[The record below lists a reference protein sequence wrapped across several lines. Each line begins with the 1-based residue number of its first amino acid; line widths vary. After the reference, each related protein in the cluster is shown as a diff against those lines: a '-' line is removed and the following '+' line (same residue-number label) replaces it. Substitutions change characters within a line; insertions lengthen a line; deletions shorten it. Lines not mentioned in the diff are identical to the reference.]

1 MMFYY
6 SVSLN
11 LPQLLASRISIRRIA
26 LTRPRVYAYVSPWGK
41 ANWEIF
47 AADTTAGDST
57 EQGGDL
63 YLNIAGLDIRNS
75 GRIVYDSKPDK
86 LYATVDLEHLRL
98 KNTFRH
104 DYKIDLSSVNSV
116 RLDTLDACGSLPVAL
131 KGGFTFNPKHPETIA
146 LDKLNLQL
154 GDIPIGFDGRMSIAR
169 DSIVS
174 ELQCTIRPLA
184 LERAITLVPPQ
195 LMPTLRAFD
204 TNLAFDLHTRIDGSY
219 RFSDGRLP
227 RIDLDVTTNDG
238 YLSYKNAKA
247 RIDRFGIDASLRYD
261 PQRSI

>member
-1 MMFYY
+1 MPTF
-6 SVSLN
+6 
-11 LPQLLASRISIRRIA
+11 
-26 LTRPRVYAYVSPWGK
+26 PRGAKPTGK
-41 ANWEIF
+41 IF

-104 DYKIDLSSVNSV
+104 DYKIEPSSVNSV
-116 RLDTLDACGSLPVAL
+116 RLVRWTPAEPAGRP
-131 KGGFTFNPKHPETIA
+131 KGGFTFHLKHPETIA

-184 LERAITLVPPQ
+184 LER
-195 LMPTLRAFD
+195 
-204 TNLAFDLHTRIDGSY
+204 
-219 RFSDGRLP
+219 
-227 RIDLDVTTNDG
+227 
-238 YLSYKNAKA
+238 
-247 RIDRFGIDASLRYD
+247 
-261 PQRSI
+261 RSPSFRRN

>member
-1 MMFYY
+1 M
-6 SVSLN
+6 
-11 LPQLLASRISIRRIA
+11 
-26 LTRPRVYAYVSPWGK
+26 
-41 ANWEIF
+41 
-47 AADTTAGDST
+47 
-57 EQGGDL
+57 
-63 YLNIAGLDIRNS
+63 
-75 GRIVYDSKPDK
+75 
-86 LYATVDLEHLRL
+86 
-98 KNTFRH
+98 
-104 DYKIDLSSVNSV
+104 NSV

-154 GDIPIGFDGRMSIAR
+154 GDIPIGFDGRVSIAR

-174 ELQCTIRPLA
+174 ALQCTVRPLA

-261 PQRSI
+261 PQRPDSTGAVFRKLDIAGSGIRLHGSGSVWNAMRDPSVRMKLTGAVYLDTLSILFPSKQDIAVRGRLGLNTDASFRISQLQIGKIGKTRVPLRSTAYWSISPAIRFS